1 MIHEAMADC
10 EQLSFEEAEIQAEQ
24 EANQTLLEEEQDNLV
39 AEVAQE
45 EVRIDENES
54 QVSQEE
60 ISGHQ
65 SPRDEQN
72 ADEDAAVDRAD

>member
-1 MIHEAMADC
+1 MPQVDEDYEERSEAKEEQQMIHEAMADC

-54 QVSQEE
+54 QVSQE
-60 ISGHQ
+60 
-65 SPRDEQN
+65 
-72 ADEDAAVDRAD
+72 